1 MRGELFEKMLA
12 HNLSR
17 GCNCMGEAVRYYHL
31 EFRVESGCLG
41 LNLGSNTWWLHGGE
55 LFVLPN
61 FALGFP
67 GGSDSKD
74 STCNAGDPLE
84 KGMATHS
91 NILALRIPWTEEP
104 GGLQTMG
111 SQGVRH
117 DWATNIFT
125 SASQVALVVKNPPAT
140 GDIRDVGSIPGSG
153 RSPGG
158 EHGNLLQYS
167 CLENPMD
174 RGTWQAT
181 VHGVAQSQT
190 LLMQLSTCAHNFAL
204 SVPPGWH
211 LDMDQVN
218 CQ

>member
-74 STCNAGDPLE
+74 STCNAGDL
-84 KGMATHS
+84 
-91 NILALRIPWTEEP
+91 
-104 GGLQTMG
+104 
-111 SQGVRH
+111 
-117 DWATNIFT
+117 
-125 SASQVALVVKNPPAT
+125 
-140 GDIRDVGSIPGSG
+140 GSIPGLG
-153 RSPGG
+153 RSPG
-158 EHGNLLQYS
+158 EGNGTLLQYS
-167 CLENPMD
+167 CLENSMD
-174 RGTWQAT
+174 RGAWGAPGHS
-181 VHGVAQSQT
+181 VEKCQT
-190 LLMQLSTCAHNFAL
+190 
-204 SVPPGWH
+204 
-211 LDMDQVN
+211 
-218 CQ
+218 

>member
-1 MRGELFEKMLA
+1 MQL
-12 HNLSR
+12 H
-17 GCNCMGEAVRYYHL
+17 GEAVRHYHL

-67 GGSDSKD
+67 GGTDSKD

-84 KGMATHS
+84 KGMTTHS

-117 DWATNIFT
+117 D
-125 SASQVALVVKNPPAT
+125 
-140 GDIRDVGSIPGSG
+140 
-153 RSPGG
+153 
-158 EHGNLLQYS
+158 
-167 CLENPMD
+167 
-174 RGTWQAT
+174 
-181 VHGVAQSQT
+181 
-190 LLMQLSTCAHNFAL
+190 
-204 SVPPGWH
+204 
-211 LDMDQVN
+211 
-218 CQ
+218 

>member
-1 MRGELFEKMLA
+1 
-12 HNLSR
+12 
-17 GCNCMGEAVRYYHL
+17 MGEAVRYYHL

-74 STCNAGDPLE
+74 STCNAGYPLE

-91 NILALRIPWTEEP
+91 TILALRIPWTEEP

-117 DWATNIFT
+117 D
-125 SASQVALVVKNPPAT
+125 
-140 GDIRDVGSIPGSG
+140 
-153 RSPGG
+153 
-158 EHGNLLQYS
+158 
-167 CLENPMD
+167 
-174 RGTWQAT
+174 
-181 VHGVAQSQT
+181 
-190 LLMQLSTCAHNFAL
+190 
-204 SVPPGWH
+204 
-211 LDMDQVN
+211 
-218 CQ
+218 